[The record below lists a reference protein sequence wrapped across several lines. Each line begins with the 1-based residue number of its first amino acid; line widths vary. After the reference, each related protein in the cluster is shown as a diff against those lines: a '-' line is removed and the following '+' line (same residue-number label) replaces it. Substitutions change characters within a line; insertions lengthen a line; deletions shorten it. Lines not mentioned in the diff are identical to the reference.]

1 MKFRSFSAL
10 LLCISLLFGMVG
22 ASLAQ
27 AAEPVVTRVEPVI
40 RDGKLVIDADIDFP
54 LNDQLRDAASRGVS
68 LYFTADLTI
77 TRARWYWFDAT
88 VADQRLT
95 WRITY
100 NALTRQWRAGQDELS
115 LPVSSL
121 DDAMDLVRRIRG
133 WEVADASAF
142 EAGERYQGQLRV
154 RLDTSLLPRPFQVNA
169 LNSSSWSPTTPWTPF
184 SFTLTDPS

>member
-10 LLCISLLFGMVG
+10 LLSFALLFG
-22 ASLAQ
+22 LAGGQ
-27 AAEPVVTRVEPVI
+27 LAYADPGVTHVTPEI
-40 RDGKLVIDADIDFP
+40 RDGKLVIDADVDFP
-54 LNDQLRDAASRGVS
+54 LNEQLRDAASRGLS
-68 LYFTADLTI
+68 LYFTADVTI

-88 VADQRLT
+88 LVDQRLT

-115 LPVSSL
+115 LPVGSL

-133 WEVADASAF
+133 WQVADADQF
-142 EAGERYQGQLRV
+142 EAGQRYEGQIRV

-169 LNSSSWSPTTPWTPF
+169 LNSSSWSPATPWTTF

>member
-22 ASLAQ
+22 ASIAQ

-54 LNDQLRDAASRGVS
+54 LNEQLRDAASRGVS

-88 VADQRLT
+88 VADEHMT

-100 NALTRQWRAGQDELS
+100 NALTRQWRAGRDELS

-169 LNSSSWSPTTPWTPF
+169 LNSSSWSPTTSWTPF